1 MAFAWLS
8 LVWVVLTDVY
18 ILLVSTGTI
27 RDLNTWP

>member
-27 RDLNTWP
+27 RDLNTWR